1 MPSTNTPEL
10 VTRKQEVV
18 GFSQRAIEMS
28 STPFFSS
35 KRMCD
40 FMHRS
45 LFVCW
50 VSAHILGFVHL
61 SKRSLIVIHFLL
73 VKRIQI
79 CPRPGMYQKQPENIV
94 PRKFYWQ
101 WHIWSIWIQTLA
113 LVRLTHLSFQT
124 QVVYI
129 LKVSL
134 VHVHTIRSKWALE
147 NTTWLQSNVWQSY
160 NLSICN
166 SSLWFSAVCS
176 SPQSTPHCSCPR

>member
-10 VTRKQEVV
+10 VTQKQEVV

-35 KRMCD
+35 KRTCG

-50 VSAHILGFVHL
+50 LSAHILGFVHL

-79 CPRPGMYQKQPENIV
+79 CPRPACTRNCQKTLSQEN
-94 PRKFYWQ
+94 FTGNG
-101 WHIWSIWIQTLA
+101 IWSIWIQTMA
-113 LVRLTHLSFQT
+113 LVRLTHLSFQTT

-134 VHVHTIRSKWALE
+134 VHVHTIKSKRALE
-147 NTTWLQSNVWQSY
+147 TTTWLQSNVWQLY
-160 NLSICN
+160 NLSVCN

-176 SPQSTPHCSCPR
+176 SPQSTPHCNCPR